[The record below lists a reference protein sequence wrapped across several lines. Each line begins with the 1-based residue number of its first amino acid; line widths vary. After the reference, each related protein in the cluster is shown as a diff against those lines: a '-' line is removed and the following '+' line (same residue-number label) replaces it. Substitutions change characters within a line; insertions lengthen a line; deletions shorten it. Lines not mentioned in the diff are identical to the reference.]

1 MAVSTAYAPLEFSGN
16 GSTTAHAV
24 SWPFFDGTLVATLV
38 SAAGAETVK
47 TITTHYTVSGGT
59 DSDGLPATGTLTMV
73 TALASG
79 EKLRI
84 ERSTPKTQSSTWT
97 KAGSFSAKSLE
108 AALDRAM
115 LLDQEVAYARELNW
129 RTAWATATV
138 YAVNDIVTHNG
149 NVYLATAAHTSG
161 AAADEPGIAADW
173 DDYWDLLISSSS
185 GGGLVWEF
193 NTATSGD
200 PGAGKF
206 LLDNATLASV
216 TGANISD
223 SEDNAVDV
231 SAFLATWDDSDSTI
245 RGTIII
251 RNQTTQSSFAIYNV
265 TGASTDNTTY
275 YTLALTH
282 VASSG
287 TLADLC
293 SIEWVR
299 SGNTGATGSAGTDTG
314 LSFSFDS
321 STTTA
326 ADPGTGDVRL
336 NNATLAS
343 VTEISISY
351 TGDDAADYETHI
363 KTWDDSTNSANYG
376 QLILKKD
383 TAPANYAIFN
393 ITSTIT
399 DGTTYGRY
407 TVTHNGSSG
416 SFSND
421 DALRVYFTRT
431 GNVGAAGAGSGDMLA
446 STYDP
451 ATIAEQLVGLTA
463 PQTLTNKTLT
473 APTIATI
480 TNGGAVTIPSGVDTL
495 VGRASTDTLTNKTL
509 TAPVIS
515 TISNTGTLTL
525 PTSSDTLVG
534 RATTDTLTNKTLT
547 SPIINVTS
555 DADGDIYY
563 RASGALAR
571 LAKGTADQ
579 LLTMNAGATAPEWV
593 TPSSASS
600 DELVKAWLNATTAA
614 VVNDSYGV
622 ASGTDHG
629 VGDYSFTL
637 SAAMAD
643 TFYAHTFTGQS
654 STIGAARF
662 GWRNEARDTASVI
675 AVGVI
680 SNANPLS
687 NADASTNHMVIGEVA

>member
-1 MAVSTAYAPLEFSGN
+1 MGHESMAVSTAYAPLEFSGN
-16 GSTTAHAV
+16 GSTTAFAV
-24 SWPFFDGTLVATLV
+24 SWPFFDATLVATLV
-38 SAAGAETVK
+38 SSAGVETVQ

-73 TALASG
+73 TAPASG
-79 EKLRI
+79 ETLRI

-351 TGDDAADYETHI
+351 TGDDAADF
-363 KTWDDSTNSANYG
+363 G
-376 QLILKKD
+376 QL
-383 TAPANYAIFN
+383 
-393 ITSTIT
+393 
-399 DGTTYGRY
+399 
-407 TVTHNGSSG
+407 VH
-416 SFSND
+416 
-421 DALRVYFTRT
+421 
-431 GNVGAAGAGSGDMLA
+431 
-446 STYDP
+446 
-451 ATIAEQLVGLTA
+451 
-463 PQTLTNKTLT
+463 
-473 APTIATI
+473 
-480 TNGGAVTIPSGVDTL
+480 
-495 VGRASTDTLTNKTL
+495 
-509 TAPVIS
+509 
-515 TISNTGTLTL
+515 
-525 PTSSDTLVG
+525 
-534 RATTDTLTNKTLT
+534 
-547 SPIINVTS
+547 
-555 DADGDIYY
+555 
-563 RASGALAR
+563 
-571 LAKGTADQ
+571 
-579 LLTMNAGATAPEWV
+579 
-593 TPSSASS
+593 
-600 DELVKAWLNATTAA
+600 
-614 VVNDSYGV
+614 
-622 ASGTDHG
+622 
-629 VGDYSFTL
+629 
-637 SAAMAD
+637 
-643 TFYAHTFTGQS
+643 
-654 STIGAARF
+654 
-662 GWRNEARDTASVI
+662 
-675 AVGVI
+675 
-680 SNANPLS
+680 
-687 NADASTNHMVIGEVA
+687 